1 MSAPCRKAAFGL
13 IVSSLLAPTA
23 AFALDNDPAL
33 RGFADCDGNGVC
45 KGNQSL
51 FRNYVREM
59 GMAMAPKLLAPAE
72 TLGIN
77 GFALSLGEYSVTNIR
92 EDKEYWSRGT
102 EQTLAETTA
111 HEQSPDLNGE
121 AAPPGV
127 LHTVD
132 FRVRKGLPYSLE
144 IGGSFTYLLDSEFFA
159 FGGELKWALNEAVE
173 QLPIDFAVQ
182 AAVNRCFGS
191 TELDLTTVGMNLIL
205 SRGFGAGGVVN
216 IAPYM
221 AYNPVFVFARSG
233 VLDATPGLRRG
244 QERPGRGQR
253 LRPRERGRHAPSLRA
268 RRPVRHGRAEHHA
281 GDRPHAGAAE
291 LQRAARPG
299 LLTDSA
305 AQPSSGGS
313 SETSPRCASMRS
325 SRSFSRCRSR
335 CNWWIVWPGT
345 RLFMR
350 SSRRAWASS
359 TAWVF

>member
-1 MSAPCRKAAFGL
+1 MSAPCRKAALGL
-13 IVSSLLAPTA
+13 FVSSLLAPGA
-23 AFALDNDPAL
+23 ALALDNDPAL

-92 EDKEYWSRGT
+92 EDKEYWARGT

-111 HEQSPDLNGE
+111 HEQAPDINGE

-132 FRVRKGLPYSLE
+132 FRVRKGLPYSFEL
-144 IGGSFTYLLDSEFFA
+144 GGSFTYLLDSEFFA
-159 FGGELKWALNEAVE
+159 FGGELKWALNEAVD

-233 VLDATPGLRRG
+233 VLDATPGFDEAKNAQDVGSAFVLEKEDVTLHRFVLG
-244 QERPGRGQR
+244 
-253 LRPRERGRHAPSLRA
+253 A
-268 RRPVRHGRAEHHA
+268 RFVT
-281 GDRPHAGAAE
+281 AALSITPE
-291 LQRAARPG
+291 IVLTQGLQNYNVQLG
-299 LLTDSA
+299 LD
-305 AQPSSGGS
+305 
-313 SETSPRCASMRS
+313 
-325 SRSFSRCRSR
+325 F
-335 CNWWIVWPGT
+335 
-345 RLFMR
+345 
-350 SSRRAWASS
+350 
-359 TAWVF
+359 